1 MNNLPA
7 LDDLQLFCAVVRL
20 KSFAATARSLGV
32 SNALVS
38 KRIGVLEAALGVRLL
53 HRTTRTVA
61 LTGQGGVV
69 HGWALRILED
79 VEQMGEAVST
89 EKMAPAG
96 LLRICTSSGFGRNR
110 VSPAL
115 SALAKR
121 YPALEIQLE
130 LLDRAVDLIGE
141 DFHLDIRVGQAH
153 EPHLISR
160 RIAPNARVLCAA
172 PAYLAGHGTP
182 ATLAELATHRCIVI
196 RERNEDFGRWTLQ
209 GPRGPETVKVG
220 GPLSAS
226 NGEVVHGWAL
236 DGHGIILRSMWDVG
250 PALERGELVRVL
262 PGYEQPADVWAI
274 YPSRLSSSARVRVC
288 VEFLEDWLRSP

>member
-1 MNNLPA
+1 MPELQ
-7 LDDLQLFCAVVRL
+7 DLQLFANVVRL
-20 KSFAATARSLGV
+20 KSFAATARALGV
-32 SNALVS
+32 SNAFVS
-38 KRIGVLEAALGVRLL
+38 KRIGMLEAAMGVRLL
-53 HRTTRTVA
+53 HRTTRTVS
-61 LTGQGGVV
+61 LTEQGGVV

-89 EKMAPAG
+89 ERMAPSG

-172 PAYLAGHGTP
+172 PAYLAEHGTP
-182 ATLAELATHRCIVI
+182 ATLAGLAMHRCIVI
-196 RERNEDFGRWTLQ
+196 RERHEDFGRWILQ
-209 GPRGPETVKVG
+209 GPRGPETVKVS

-226 NGEVVHGWAL
+226 NGEVVHRWAL
-236 DGHGIILRSMWDVG
+236 DGHGIILRSVWDVG
-250 PALERGELVRVL
+250 PSIARGELVRVL

-274 YPSRLSSSARVRVC
+274 YPSRLSTSARLRVC
-288 VEFLEDWLRSP
+288 VEFLEDWLRSQP

>member
-1 MNNLPA
+1 VNNLPA